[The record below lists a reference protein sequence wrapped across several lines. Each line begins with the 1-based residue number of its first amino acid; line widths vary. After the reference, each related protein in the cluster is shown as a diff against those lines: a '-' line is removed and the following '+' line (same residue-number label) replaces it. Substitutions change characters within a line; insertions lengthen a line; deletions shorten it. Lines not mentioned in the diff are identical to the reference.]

1 MKLNKRKL
9 ALLMTGLMLVM
20 SPVSVWADRE
30 DAKLEKPYVSLGADL
45 SANDRAIVLK
55 LLGVTED
62 DLKNYTVTT
71 ITNADEHKYL
81 DSYLSKS
88 VIGTSPFFCTGK
100 RKN

>member
-45 SANDRAIVLK
+45 SANDRAIV
-55 LLGVTED
+55 
-62 DLKNYTVTT
+62 
-71 ITNADEHKYL
+71 
-81 DSYLSKS
+81 
-88 VIGTSPFFCTGK
+88 
-100 RKN
+100 